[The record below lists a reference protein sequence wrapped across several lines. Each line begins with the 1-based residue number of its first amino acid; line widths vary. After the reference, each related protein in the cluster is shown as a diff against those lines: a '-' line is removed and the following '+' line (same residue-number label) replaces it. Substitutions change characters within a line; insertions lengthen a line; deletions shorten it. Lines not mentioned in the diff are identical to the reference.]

1 MDPPMTPYTL
11 YAMPHSLYSGKA
23 RSYLIKQRI
32 DFQEVTAGHP
42 DYEKEVM
49 PKIGRWIIPVLKT
62 PDGELVQDGTDIIDW
77 FESKGKTR
85 VSAYPTTGRQL
96 ITSLIFELFGG
107 EGLLRPAMHY
117 RWNFD
122 ETNKDFIEDQFGLF
136 RLPNLPKE
144 ERLEIVA
151 KSTSRMRG
159 AAVMFGVT
167 PDTIPDIEQAY
178 EDFLTQLNAHFTLYP
193 YLLGGIPT
201 IGDYGLIAALY
212 AHLGRDPYPATLMKQ
227 VAPAVF
233 RWTERMNSY
242 AADMSEFV
250 DIQEALL
257 PEDEIPPTLMPLLK
271 TVAEDYL
278 PEIRAFTNF
287 TNDWLAAQPELK
299 TGDIVGGDP
308 KARAIGSC
316 QFDWRDHQMTVGVL
330 PYRLFLLQRI
340 QNAFDS
346 LEEAEKTAVQKL
358 LVQAGLED
366 ILTLRA
372 QRKVLRKNNREVW
385 GEKI

>member
-1 MDPPMTPYTL
+1 MTSFTL

-42 DYEKEVM
+42 DYEKEVI

-77 FESKGKTR
+77 FESRGKAR
-85 VSAYPTTGRQL
+85 ISAYPKTARHL

-122 ETNKDFIEDQFGLF
+122 ETNKAFIEGQFGLF

-144 ERLEIVA
+144 ERREIVV

-167 PDTIPDIEQAY
+167 PQTIPDIEQAY
-178 EDFLTQLNAHFTLYP
+178 ESFLKQLNDHFTLYP

-201 IGDYGLIAALY
+201 IGDYGLMAALY

-227 VAPAVF
+227 IAPAVF

-242 AADMSEFV
+242 TADMSEFV
-250 DIQEALL
+250 DMPEAVL
-257 PEDEIPPTLMPLLK
+257 PKDDIPPTLVVLLK

-278 PEIRAFTNF
+278 PEIRAFTHF
-287 TNDWLAAQPELK
+287 TNDWLADQADLNA
-299 TGDIVGGDP
+299 GDIVGGDP

-316 QFDWRDHQMTVGVL
+316 QFDWRGHQMTVGVL
-330 PYRLFLLQRI
+330 PYRLFLLQRL
-340 QNAFDS
+340 QDAFDS
-346 LEEAEKTAVQKL
+346 LQEAEKAAVQKL
-358 LVQAGLED
+358 LTQAGLED

-372 QRKVLRKNNREVW
+372 QRKLLRKNNREVW
-385 GEKI
+385 GEEI

>member
-1 MDPPMTPYTL
+1 MTPFTL

-62 PDGELVQDGTDIIDW
+62 PDGELIQDGTDIIDW
-77 FESKGKTR
+77 FENAGKAR
-85 VSAYPTTGRQL
+85 ISAYPKTGRQL

-122 ETNKDFIEDQFGLF
+122 ETNKEFIEDQFGLF
-136 RLPNLPKE
+136 RLPNLSKE
-144 ERLEIVA
+144 ERQEIVV

-167 PDTIPDIEQAY
+167 AETIPDIETAY
-178 EDFLTQLNAHFTLYP
+178 ESFLKQLNVHFTLHP

-201 IGDYGLIAALY
+201 IGDYGLIAALF

-227 VAPAVF
+227 IAPAVF

-242 AADMSEFV
+242 TADMSEFV
-250 DIQEALL
+250 DMPEALL
-257 PEDEIPPTLMPLLK
+257 PEDDIPPTLIALFR

-287 TNDWLAAQPELK
+287 TNDWLAAQPELQS
-299 TGDIVGGDP
+299 GDIVGGDP

-316 QFDWRDHQMTVGVL
+316 QFDWRGHQLTVGVL

-340 QNAFDS
+340 QDAFDGVDGAQKAS
-346 LEEAEKTAVQKL
+346 VQQL
-358 LVQAGLED
+358 LTEAGLED
-366 ILTLRA
+366 ILTLRTH
-372 QRKVLRKNNREVW
+372 RKVLRKNNREVW